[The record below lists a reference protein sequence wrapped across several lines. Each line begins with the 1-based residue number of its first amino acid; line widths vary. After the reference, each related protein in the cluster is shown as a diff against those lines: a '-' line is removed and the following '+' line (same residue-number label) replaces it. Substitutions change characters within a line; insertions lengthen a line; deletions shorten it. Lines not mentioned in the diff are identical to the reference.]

1 MDKFELMAHRQTLK
15 DIDRELGRLHEAIL
29 YSTCEGESYK
39 MEILAQKKKLQ
50 DRLIELSK

>member
-39 MEILAQKKKLQ
+39 MELLAQKKKLQ
-50 DRLIELSK
+50 VRLIELSK